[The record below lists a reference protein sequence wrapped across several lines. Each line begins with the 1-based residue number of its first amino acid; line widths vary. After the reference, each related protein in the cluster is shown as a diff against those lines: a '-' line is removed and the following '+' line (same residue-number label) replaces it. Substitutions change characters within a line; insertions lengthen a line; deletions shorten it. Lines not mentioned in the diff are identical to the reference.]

1 MMSVIDK
8 PSIWLDKLTR
18 RIESLDDWAQRT
30 IFFGRSIFGIAPEEA
45 TTCFSTVVANAFRLR
60 QNRFVITSNAAFL
73 SIAKDHWPKEHR
85 THTREAAV
93 AQGDRLTLL
102 FLVQPTQTGFEDDDS
117 EVPNYG
123 SERPLTLGE
132 RKALASTPARRVVE
146 MAMLDPH
153 PAVAIKLLGNPKL
166 TEDDVV
172 RIAAR
177 RMSSPAVLAQ
187 IAFNT
192 RWRMRRRVAFALVNN
207 PGLTSSI
214 GVSLIPGLT
223 ASDVAQVAADNRLP
237 GEIRECAAALL
248 EVV

>member
-1 MMSVIDK
+1 MMPAIDK
-8 PSIWLDKLTR
+8 SSIWLDNLAR
-18 RIESLDDWAQRT
+18 RIESLDDWVQRT
-30 IFFGRSIFGIAPEEA
+30 IIFGRSIFGITPEEA
-45 TTCFSTVVANAFRLR
+45 TTCFSTIVANAFRLR

-73 SIAKDHWPKEHR
+73 SIAKNHWPRAHR

-93 AQGDRLTLL
+93 AQDDRLTLL
-102 FLVQPTQTGFEDDDS
+102 FLVQPTMPDLEDVDC

-123 SERPLTLGE
+123 TERPITLGE
-132 RKALASTPARRVVE
+132 RKALALTPSRRVIE

-153 PAVAIKLLGNPKL
+153 PAVAIKLLWNPKL

-177 RMSSPAVLAQ
+177 RMSPPTVLSQ

-192 RWRMRRRVAFALVNN
+192 KWRMRRRVAFALVNN

-214 GVSLIPGLT
+214 GVALLPGLT
-223 ASDVAQVAADNRLP
+223 ASDAAQVAGNNRLP
-237 GEIRECAAALL
+237 EDIRECAAALL
-248 EVV
+248 ELV

>member
-1 MMSVIDK
+1 M
-8 PSIWLDKLTR
+8 
-18 RIESLDDWAQRT
+18 
-30 IFFGRSIFGIAPEEA
+30 
-45 TTCFSTVVANAFRLR
+45 
-60 QNRFVITSNAAFL
+60 
-73 SIAKDHWPKEHR
+73 
-85 THTREAAV
+85 
-93 AQGDRLTLL
+93 
-102 FLVQPTQTGFEDDDS
+102 FLVQPTLTDFEDDDA
-117 EVPNYG
+117 EIPNYG

-132 RKALASTPARRVVE
+132 RKALASTPSRRVVE

-177 RMSSPAVLAQ
+177 RMIPPAVLAQ

-192 RWRMRRRVAFALVNN
+192 KWRMRRRVAFALVNN

-214 GVSLIPGLT
+214 GVSLLPGLT
-223 ASDVAQVAADNRLP
+223 ASDAAQVAVDNRLSE
-237 GEIRECAAALL
+237 EIRECIAALL